1 MLTSTLFI
9 VALFVVAIALIPYA
23 IKWLKQRN
31 ALGGLGAMDAS
42 RIVSAVAVGAHQ
54 RVVTLE
60 VGPSHARV
68 WLILGVTPTA
78 INCLHKSPLLSAGDG
93 RETGSSEKLLVDKWN
108 ESQA

>member
-1 MLTSTLFI
+1 MTPTLLM
-9 VALFVVAIALIPYA
+9 VALFVVAIALIPYGL
-23 IKWLKQRN
+23 KWLKQRT
-31 ALGGLGAMDAS
+31 ATGGLGPMDAS

-68 WLILGVTPTA
+68 WLTLGVTPTA
-78 INCLHKSPLLSAGDG
+78 INCLHKSFSLTAGDG
-93 RETGSSEKLLVDKWN
+93 REAPKSAQAPLDQRH